1 MNEEIEKYFE
11 TTIDS
16 ICPSKEQPI
25 FGDFISGGTYEDFTD
40 IAVLLSFMEQQ
51 LDDYNSSPGH
61 AKVNLVLFMET
72 IEHVTRIARV
82 ISQPRG
88 NMLLIGLGGSGR
100 QSIVKLAAYICEQT
114 TFQIELTKK
123 YKVQEFR
130 EDLKTLYT
138 MVGVQNKTVSFIF
151 KDNQVAEEVFLEII
165 NNMLSVGEV
174 PNLYKAD
181 ELEDIKN
188 ALTAAA
194 TKAKIVQTSEAM
206 IAFFM
211 ERARSNLHI
220 IMCMSPIGDQFRT
233 YIRQYPALVNNATID
248 WFHAWPERALHA
260 VANKYLQNTSL
271 DVKINDV
278 VSKAGRRRESLI
290 ESTEDRLRTAIAGT
304 FAYIHNS
311 VSRMADAMLLKVKRH
326 CYVTPSNYLE
336 LVTGFQRLL
345 DTKREAVSSSANK
358 LRNGIFKIDDTQEKV
373 KDMSEEL
380 IESQKQVKLVQDDCN
395 VCIVNLSAETEVLDK
410 QKKIVEEQGD
420 KIAVE
425 EIEIG
430 VKRELAQKDLMIAMP
445 ALDEATLALN
455 SLNKKDL
462 TEVRSYAKPPVKVEK
477 VMESVMVLL
486 KKEPTWTQSKKELGD
501 PNFLDTLKNFD
512 KNHIADKT
520 LKKVAVYTTD
530 PELEPN
536 KVGIVSSACK
546 SLSLWV
552 RAIENYAKIYK

>member
-11 TTIDS
+11 TTIDN
-16 ICPSKEQPI
+16 ICKSKESPI

-40 IAVLLSFMEQQ
+40 ISVLLSFMEQQ
-51 LDDYNSSPGH
+51 LADYNASPGH

-114 TFQIELTKK
+114 TYQIELTKK

-174 PNLYKAD
+174 PNLYKPD

-188 ALTAAA
+188 ALTSAA

-206 IAFFM
+206 IGFFM

-220 IMCMSPIGDQFRT
+220 IMCMSPIGDQFRM
-233 YIRQYPALVNNATID
+233 YIRQYPALVNNTTID

-260 VANKYLQNTSL
+260 VAHKYLQNTLL
-271 DVKINDV
+271 DVKINED
-278 VSKAGRRRESLI
+278 SKGGRRRESLI

-304 FAYIHNS
+304 FAYIHDS
-311 VSRMADAMLLKVKRH
+311 VSKMAVTMLLKEKRH

-336 LVTGFQRLL
+336 LVTGFQ
-345 DTKREAVSSSANK
+345 K
-358 LRNGIFKIDDTQEKV
+358 
-373 KDMSEEL
+373 
-380 IESQKQVKLVQDDCN
+380 
-395 VCIVNLSAETEVLDK
+395 
-410 QKKIVEEQGD
+410 
-420 KIAVE
+420 
-425 EIEIG
+425 
-430 VKRELAQKDLMIAMP
+430 
-445 ALDEATLALN
+445 
-455 SLNKKDL
+455 
-462 TEVRSYAKPPVKVEK
+462 
-477 VMESVMVLL
+477 
-486 KKEPTWTQSKKELGD
+486 
-501 PNFLDTLKNFD
+501 
-512 KNHIADKT
+512 
-520 LKKVAVYTTD
+520 
-530 PELEPN
+530 
-536 KVGIVSSACK
+536 
-546 SLSLWV
+546 
-552 RAIENYAKIYK
+552 

>member
-1 MNEEIEKYFE
+1 
-11 TTIDS
+11 
-16 ICPSKEQPI
+16 
-25 FGDFISGGTYEDFTD
+25 
-40 IAVLLSFMEQQ
+40 MEQQ
-51 LDDYNSSPGH
+51 LNDFNSSPGH

-138 MVGVQNKTVSFIF
+138 MVGVQNKTISFIF

-188 ALTAAA
+188 ALAGAAA
-194 TKAKIVQTSEAM
+194 KAKIVQTSEAM

-233 YIRQYPALVNNATID
+233 YIRQYPALVNNTTID

-260 VANKYLQNTSL
+260 VANKYLQNTLL
-271 DVKINDV
+271 DVKINDD
-278 VSKAGRRRESLI
+278 SKAGGGGGVRRRESLV
-290 ESTEDRLRTAIAGT
+290 ESTEDRLRVAIAGT

-311 VSRMADAMLLKVKRH
+311 VTRMAEVMLLKVKRH

-336 LVTGFQRLL
+336 LVTGFQ
-345 DTKREAVSSSANK
+345 K
-358 LRNGIFKIDDTQEKV
+358 
-373 KDMSEEL
+373 
-380 IESQKQVKLVQDDCN
+380 
-395 VCIVNLSAETEVLDK
+395 
-410 QKKIVEEQGD
+410 
-420 KIAVE
+420 
-425 EIEIG
+425 
-430 VKRELAQKDLMIAMP
+430 
-445 ALDEATLALN
+445 
-455 SLNKKDL
+455 
-462 TEVRSYAKPPVKVEK
+462 
-477 VMESVMVLL
+477 
-486 KKEPTWTQSKKELGD
+486 
-501 PNFLDTLKNFD
+501 
-512 KNHIADKT
+512 
-520 LKKVAVYTTD
+520 
-530 PELEPN
+530 
-536 KVGIVSSACK
+536 
-546 SLSLWV
+546 
-552 RAIENYAKIYK
+552 